1 MDFITKLF
9 DIDFAAWVPKLPV
22 FLGLVRTLMAFA
34 LLAGPVTM
42 VILAALYL
50 FKPAPEANYNFGYR
64 TYYGMGSVEAWQFSQ
79 KIAGLAFGGV
89 GAALTVIMLIVI
101 FCFIGKTLMQVA
113 IMATVCLVIQIILLL
128 AARIT
133 IATLCKKHF
142 DKDGM
147 RRNPAPRYQSQR
159 RR

>member
-1 MDFITKLF
+1 MDLITKLF
-9 DIDFAAWVPKLPV
+9 DIDFAAFVPKLPV
-22 FLGLVRTLMAFA
+22 FLGLMRTLMALA

-89 GAALTVIMLIVI
+89 GAGLTVAMLIVI
-101 FCFIGKTLMQVA
+101 LFFIGKTLMQVA
-113 IMATVCLVIQIILLL
+113 IMATVCLLVQVVLIL
-128 AARIT
+128 AARIVV
-133 IATLCKKHF
+133 ASLCRKYF
-142 DKDGM
+142 DKDGY
-147 RRNPAPRYQSQR
+147 RRNPAPRFQKR
-159 RR
+159 K

>member
-1 MDFITKLF
+1 MSFINKLLN
-9 DIDFAAWVPKLPV
+9 IDFGALLPELPV
-22 FLGLVRTLMAFA
+22 FLGLMRTLMAFA
-34 LLAGPVTM
+34 LLAGPVAM

-50 FKPAPEANYNFGYR
+50 YKPVPEANYNFGYR

-79 KIAGLAFGGV
+79 KIAGLIFGGL

-101 FCFIGKTLMQVA
+101 LCFIGKTLLTVA
-113 IMATVCLVIQIILLL
+113 IMVTVCLIIQVILLL

-133 IATLCKKHF
+133 IAYLCKKYF
-142 DKDGM
+142 DKDGN

>member
-1 MDFITKLF
+1 MDLITKLF
-9 DIDFAAWVPKLPV
+9 DIDFAALVPKLPV

-42 VILAALYL
+42 LILAALYL

-79 KIAGLAFGGV
+79 KIAGLAFGGL
-89 GAALTVIMLIVI
+89 GAVLTVAMLIVI
-101 FCFIGKTLMQVA
+101 LCFIRKTLLQVA
-113 IMATVCLVIQIILLL
+113 IMVTVCLLVQILLLL

-133 IATLCKKHF
+133 VAHLCKKYF
-142 DKDGM
+142 DKYGD
-147 RRNPAPRYQSQR
+147 RRKPAPRFQKKT
-159 RR
+159 